1 MQLVGSAL
9 SQSILS
15 QCPEGAA
22 PHSLEQ
28 PEYKDA
34 VRPEGDFMA
43 PFVQSFLNTV
53 QPRPFPK
60 DLVLEIVQNPS
71 NTLTNQ
77 EFIKEVLVYEVGF
90 LVCVAI
96 GVLYIVLMPIVGL
109 FLACCRCCGNCGGKM
124 HQKQTS
130 SVHCRRRALYWA
142 TFVTTVIILAGNV
155 CMFRS
160 NEALKVSVDNSTVE
174 LNKAID
180 NINIYLTAVPEQVH
194 YVVDESYV
202 TIQRVTNNLDAIG
215 PQLGSEIQKQFEST
229 FTAALGSL
237 VALDQEVVNSSA
249 HLKNLNTSLTNLESS
264 GNKVQADLTAVK
276 QQIHSTLSR
285 ENCSNCASMKPEL
298 NKLTVD
304 TSINT
309 PIHNEFQT
317 ALNEVINA
325 DLNSKVKEVEVQF
338 NNIPLTV
345 SNDTKEVVQS
355 SKIQLE
361 EIKSQISKVTTE
373 LPLSGLDDIKTEL
386 EQVQGNIG
394 LYSPEIER
402 AEYIRWCVCVALC
415 CVVLLVVVCN
425 LLGLALGPIGL
436 TPDVEPTKRSCA
448 SDCGGTFFMMGA
460 GFSFLFSWL
469 FMILVL
475 LLFLVGGNAYTL
487 LCKTWKTGEL
497 LKLVDTPGVIPGFDL
512 SATFGVNVTV
522 SSIYRDCEA
531 NKPAW
536 SAFRLSELIN
546 LEDLL
551 NVSKYTDEIKKKFED
566 TNIEL
571 SPVTFLTAE
580 VKSHL
585 ESFPSKANNI
595 DFSAPVQQINN
606 ISTINLNTTADKLDE
621 LAKLNSGQTKQEL
634 ISEAQSLRQIQAEIE
649 SAVFP
654 QLATVNSTLN
664 ELKTTVGSV
673 NATVGEVLRS
683 VRVAQDFFNKNATQI
698 VKTESGEFLDCQLEF
713 FTAFAEWAN
722 IMITQEMARCGPV
735 AGAVDSAEIIVCT
748 NAVESLNAFW
758 FSLGWCMIFL
768 IPSIILSI
776 KLAKYYRRMK
786 YTDVFDDHIKM
797 NYIPRAQM
805 NFS

>member
-1 MQLVGSAL
+1 M
-9 SQSILS
+9 S

-28 PEYKDA
+28 PEYEDA

-53 QPRPFPK
+53 QPKPFPK
-60 DLVLEIVQNPS
+60 DLVLEVVQNPG

-77 EFIKEVLVYEVGF
+77 EFIKEVLMYEVGF
-90 LVCVAI
+90 LVCAAI
-96 GVLYIVLMPIVGL
+96 GILYIVLMPIVGL

-174 LNKAID
+174 LNKAIN
-180 NINIYLTAVPEQVH
+180 NINIYLTSVPEQVQD
-194 YVVDESYV
+194 VVDESYV

-229 FTAALGSL
+229 FTAALQSL
-237 VALDQEVVNSSA
+237 VALDQEVVNISA
-249 HLKNLNTSLTNLESS
+249 HLNNLNASMTSLESS

-276 QQIHSTLSR
+276 KQIHSTLSS
-285 ENCSNCASMKPEL
+285 ESCSNCASMKPEL

-309 PIHNEFQT
+309 PIHNELQA

-338 NNIPLTV
+338 KNIPLTV

-373 LPLSGLDDIKTEL
+373 LPLSGLNDIKTEL
-386 EQVQGNIG
+386 EQVRRNID

-402 AEYIRWCVCVALC
+402 AEYIRWCVCIALC

-436 TPDVEPTKRSCA
+436 TPKVEPTKRSCV

-487 LCKTWKTGEL
+487 LCKTWNNGEL
-497 LKLVDTPGVIPGFDL
+497 LKLVETPGVIPEFDL

-536 SAFRLSELIN
+536 SAFRLNELIN

-595 DFSAPVQQINN
+595 DFSSPVQQMNN
-606 ISTINLNTTADKLDE
+606 ISRINLNTTADKLDE
-621 LAKLNSGQTKQEL
+621 LAKVNSGQTQQEL
-634 ISEAQSLRQIQAEIE
+634 MSEAQSLRQIQAEIE
-649 SAVFP
+649 STVFP
-654 QLATVNSTLN
+654 QLATVNSTLDG
-664 ELKTTVGSV
+664 LKTTVGSV

-683 VRVAQDFFNKNATQI
+683 VGVAQDFFNKNATQI

-722 IMITQEMARCGPV
+722 IMITQEMGRCGPV

-748 NAVESLNAFW
+748 NAVEGLNAFW

-786 YTDVFDDHIKM
+786 YIDVFDDNINM

-805 NFS
+805 KFS